1 LASNAALFQSLAK
14 TCVGRSAP
22 AAIRPAS
29 TVLAVAPLSTVLRV
43 VFIGGIPPREMRQEL
58 QA

>member
-1 LASNAALFQSLAK
+1 MPFKAVAVSLASNAALFQSLAN
-14 TCVGRSAP
+14 TCVGRKAP

-43 VFIGGIPPREMRQEL
+43 VFM
-58 QA
+58 